1 VRTSCIC
8 VSLRS
13 SVGLGEI
20 NLRQIGDLLVLGDAV
35 LVVGK
40 GVHVVGVDSITALC
54 LGFLHSRT
62 HDGFDVLATGCV
74 TNVEP
79 EFIPAIHFVGFII
92 APSGRVGFDALAA
105 VAIGVEF
112 LPIRPAVVS
121 GLSGSCVSYHSY
133 LSGSKLPA
141 ER

>member
-40 GVHVVGVDSITALC
+40 GVHVVGVDSM
-54 LGFLHSRT
+54 
-62 HDGFDVLATGCV
+62 ATGCV